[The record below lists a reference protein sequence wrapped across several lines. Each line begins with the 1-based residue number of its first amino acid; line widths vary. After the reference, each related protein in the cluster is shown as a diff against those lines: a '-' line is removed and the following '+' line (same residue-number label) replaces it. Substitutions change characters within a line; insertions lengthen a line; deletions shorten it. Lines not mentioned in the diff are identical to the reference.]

1 MASDFHEVRFPL
13 DVALRGS
20 GGPVRRTEIVTLASG
35 REHRNSR
42 WADSRRRYDAG
53 LGIRTLDALHAVLG
67 FFEERRGR
75 LYGFRYRD
83 RIDHRSGAPSRPPEP
98 TDQRIGTGDGTTRI
112 FALAKTYGSGPEAY
126 RRAIAKPVAGSV
138 RVAVNGAEVAAPR
151 LAVDPVTGR
160 VTFAADAVPPMGAAV
175 TAGFEFDVP
184 VRFDT
189 DELTVDLAAFT
200 AGEVPRIPLI
210 EILP

>member
-1 MASDFHEVRFPL
+1 MPSDFHEVRFPL
-13 DVALRGS
+13 DVALRGG

-53 LGIRTLDALHAVLG
+53 LGIRTLDALHAVLI

-83 RIDHRSGAPSRPPEP
+83 RVDHRSGPPSRAVAP
-98 TDQRIGTGDGTTRI
+98 TDQPLGLGDGTARV
-112 FALAKTYGSGPEAY
+112 FALAKTYGAGPLPW
-126 RRAIAKPVAGSV
+126 RRTIAKPVVGSV
-138 RVAVNGAEVAAPR
+138 RIAVDGIEVAGGQATCD
-151 LAVDPVTGR
+151 AATGL
-160 VTFAADAVPPMGAAV
+160 VTFVPGATPPPGAAI

-189 DELTVDLAAFT
+189 DELSIDLAAFT
-200 AGEVPRIPLI
+200 AGEVPRIPLV
-210 EILP
+210 EIVP